1 MISETHIE
9 PKEPSKFLKRLC
21 HHFSLKI
28 PATYDTERGRAEFAM
43 GVCEMEVR
51 ENSLYLIVSAENDEA
66 LHTVESIVGS
76 HIELFGKR
84 ENIKVIWK

>member
-1 MISETHIE
+1 MFSETHIE
-9 PKEPSKFLKRLC
+9 PKEPAKFLKKLC

-28 PATYDTERGRAEFAM
+28 SATYDTERGRAEFAM

-51 ENSLYLIVSAENDEA
+51 ATSLYLKTSAESEEA
-66 LHTVESIVGS
+66 LETVKAIVGS

-84 ENIKVIWK
+84 ENIKVAWK

>member
-1 MISETHIE
+1 MFSETHIA
-9 PKEPSKFLKRLC
+9 PKEPSKFLKKLC

-43 GVCEMEVR
+43 GTCEMEVQAD
-51 ENSLYLIVSAENDEA
+51 NLYLRSSAESEEA
-66 LHTVESIVGS
+66 LHAVENIVGS

-84 ENIKVIWK
+84 ENIKVTWK